1 MAKAKSGEKP
11 LKVTF
16 KRLGEK
22 RTTIGGGKMAT
33 SKMNK
38 QKRRNYKKY
47 RGQGRP

>member
-1 MAKAKSGEKP
+1 MAKTKTGDKP
-11 LKVTF
+11 DKVIF
-16 KRLGEK
+16 RRLGKK

-38 QKRRNYKKY
+38 SKRRNYKKY